1 MSVEDRSV
9 TMKAKFRVYEEDG
22 VLRLLNLANGEAEA
36 LDLNEVYLEFESNYR
51 IGAQIIAWDG
61 DSCREQFN

>member
-36 LDLNEVYLEFESNYR
+36 LDLNEVYNYR